1 MASYSSSAKVSLNL
15 RCQQVEEI
23 DTDDE
28 KHEEFTCLS
37 PLGSSCFNNS
47 TFSSN
52 INSNHSGDDANR
64 KSNLLPSSGVVRWSN
79 GRYINLVIQMI
90 ICLTLIILV
99 SSHSLS
105 PGPRK
110 SSCDHVLC
118 YHGTCQDGRCQCD
131 RGWQGSACHMC
142 TGRTILK
149 ETSGEIT
156 DGKDNYAIDLQ
167 CTWLIDPGKPNST
180 IRLKFDEF
188 ATECSWDHLYIF
200 DGDSIFSPLIG
211 AFSGLLIKE
220 GFYVQEIP
228 EIIATSG
235 RAYLYFYSDTA
246 YNMSGFKISYSD
258 NSCPNNCSNNGACID
273 GICTCNGGLDG
284 AACDKPICPNK
295 CSGHGRCELSERRC
309 ICELDFIGDDCS
321 QSSSQAY
328 WSTIHSIGSVKGR
341 ALHQA
346 VVLNDS
352 MWIIGGEFFDKSAE
366 LSEFFV
372 RYDLNLKKWDPIDFI
387 EKGPTPRFGHSL
399 VSYNGAI
406 YMFGGIVKNTKVV
419 NELWR
424 YDGKHWTA
432 LRSDDNRGC
441 LSGLNG
447 LCAPLTVMGHTAN
460 VIGDRMIIIFGHNPI
475 YGYLNTVQEY
485 DFKRNNWTVVN
496 TNGAHVK
503 GGYGHTSVYYPENN
517 LIYVHGGYHS
527 SLTDSILVDLLY
539 SYHPDKKS
547 WRLLN
552 PSQSPRYLHSSV
564 IINGYMYIFGGNGH
578 NATHD
583 NTGDKCF
590 SVQFLAYDIE
600 CDDWLQLNQPSV
612 QGSGRFGHSAI
623 NYKDQMYIFAGFN
636 SLMLNNLLRY
646 SPSECPP
653 NQPHRSGCSKQ
664 KYISSFPYPSKN
676 VTRCAPRSTTHF
688 NDLCQKQTHCH
699 TCLENS
705 YDCIWC
711 GDSCRHEKCKKVSLN
726 SKSITDVSKCDPLKR
741 KELECDKFD
750 NCNYCH
756 TKEHCVWVRDVKC
769 RYNRDHEILTNAVS
783 SKSKTPIE
791 KYIESFSSTTSPTS
805 TSVTTIIPVVNI
817 TTNGTNNNNTNTS
830 IGIWST
836 ERDWIS
842 AIISDAYQ
850 PICEYPCFTRTSC
863 SNCTRGPCMWCSSSQ
878 RCIESNAYAAV
889 FPMGQCMEWTIHPWR
904 CSGLNCEDIQTCD
917 ACQNNPRC
925 GWCEDGSNT
934 GVGKC
939 MEGSYMSPRIPE
951 SCPAKRWHFVSC
963 PDCQCNGHSHCTPET
978 SVCENCKDLTEG
990 LNCQKCMEGHY
1001 GNPVNGGTCRPCFC
1015 YNHSSKCN
1023 SESGKCYC
1031 TTKGIIGHHCD
1042 KCDESSHY
1050 YGNPTE
1056 PGGSCYYNLS
1066 VDFQYTFNM
1075 SKPEDSHFTRIN
1087 FMNVPAKP
1095 DVDVDFTI
1103 ACSSFA
1109 LVNISVGSPT
1119 VTWKHSRLECGSF
1132 KIRFSREDT
1141 AFGNDNSTFY
1151 VNVFDFQTPILLQI
1165 SFSQHRTLD
1174 LLQFFVTFSSCFLTL
1189 LIIAAVMWK
1198 IKQRYDMYRRR
1209 QQLYLE
1215 LEHRASRPFASILI
1229 ELNNEDSEEMLIQR
1243 NRDNEMDS
1251 SAITNSTTTT
1261 TTNSTSAILPSRCDP
1276 TPIALEPCATNK
1288 AAVLS
1293 LILRLPSGGSSTV
1306 PPGQTG
1312 LAIGSAL
1319 VSLGTL
1325 DQKCTKCVT

>member
-1 MASYSSSAKVSLNL
+1 M
-15 RCQQVEEI
+15 
-23 DTDDE
+23 
-28 KHEEFTCLS
+28 LS
-37 PLGSSCFNNS
+37 
-47 TFSSN
+47 
-52 INSNHSGDDANR
+52 
-64 KSNLLPSSGVVRWSN
+64 
-79 GRYINLVIQMI
+79 
-90 ICLTLIILV
+90 LIILV

-156 DGKDNYAIDLQ
+156 DGNDNYATDLQ
-167 CTWLIDPGKPNST
+167 CTWLIDPGKPNTT
-180 IRLKFDEF
+180 IRLKFNEF

-220 GFYVQEIP
+220 GYYTQELP

-258 NSCPNNCSNNGACID
+258 NSCPNNCSANGACID
-273 GICTCNGGLDG
+273 GVCTCNGGLDG
-284 AACDKPICPNK
+284 PACDKPICPNK
-295 CSGHGRCELSERRC
+295 CSFHGRCESSERRC
-309 ICELDFIGDDCS
+309 ICEPDYIGDDCS
-321 QSSSQAY
+321 QSASQPY
-328 WSTIHSIGSVKGR
+328 WSTVLSTGNVKGR
-341 ALHQA
+341 SLHKA

-352 MWIIGGEFFDKSAE
+352 MWVIGGEFFDKTAE

-372 RYDLNLKKWDPIDFI
+372 RFDLNLKKWDPIGYI
-387 EKGPTPRFGHSL
+387 EKGPTPRFGHS
-399 VSYNGAI
+399 VAVYNGAL
-406 YMFGGIVKNTKVV
+406 YMFGGMIKNTNVV

-424 YDGKHWTA
+424 YDGRSWTV
-432 LRSDDNRGC
+432 LRNDDSQYMRIRHSPELRG
-441 LSGLNG
+441 
-447 LCAPLTVMGHTAN
+447 PLKSMGHTAN
-460 VIGDRMIIIFGHNPI
+460 VVGDRMIVIFGHNPI
-475 YGYLNTVQEY
+475 YGYLNSVQEY
-485 DFKRNNWTVVN
+485 DFKRNNWTVVS

-527 SLTDSILVDLLY
+527 SLSDSILVDLLY
-539 SYHPDKKS
+539 SYHPDKKT
-547 WRLLN
+547 WKLLN
-552 PSQSPRYLHSSV
+552 PSHSPRYLHSAV
-564 IINGYMYIFGGNGH
+564 IINGLMYVFGGNGH

-600 CDDWLQLNQPSV
+600 CDNWITMKEPSI
-612 QGSGRFGHSAI
+612 QGSGRYGHSAI
-623 NYKDQMYIFAGFN
+623 TYRDHMYIFAGFN
-636 SLMLNNLLRY
+636 SLMLNSLIRFSPGECSPGQSYRSDCFKHKYLSTLSY
-646 SPSECPP
+646 S
-653 NQPHRSGCSKQ
+653 
-664 KYISSFPYPSKN
+664 SKN
-676 VTRCAPRSTTHF
+676 STRCEPRSKTNF
-688 NDLCQKQTHCH
+688 SELCQKQTNCH
-699 TCLENS
+699 SCLENS

-711 GDSCRHEKCKKVSLN
+711 GESCHHEKCKKSG
-726 SKSITDVSKCDPLKR
+726 SKGIIDVSKCDNQKR
-741 KELECDKFD
+741 KESDCDKLD
-750 NCNYCH
+750 NCHYCH
-756 TKEHCVWVRDVKC
+756 TKEHCIWVRDSKC
-769 RYNRDHEILTNAVS
+769 RFNRDHEMLTKAVLAVS
-783 SKSKTPIE
+783 KTQFE
-791 KYIESFSSTTSPTS
+791 NGESYSENKQNDGTISGTS
-805 TSVTTIIPVVNI
+805 TR
-817 TTNGTNNNNTNTS
+817 NGVIGSSETSGVISNTPSSIFNNNVTNLVDGS
-830 IGIWST
+830 SKEWLN
-836 ERDWIS
+836 

-850 PICEYPCFTRTSC
+850 PICELPCFTRTTC
-863 SNCTRGPCMWCSSSQ
+863 GNCTRGPCMWCSSSQ

-889 FPMGQCMEWTIHPWR
+889 FPMGQCMEWTIHHWK
-904 CSGLNCEDIQTCD
+904 CSVLNCEDIQTCE

-925 GWCEDGSNT
+925 GWCDDGSNT

-939 MEGSYMSPRIPE
+939 MEGSYMSPLIPDA
-951 SCPAKRWHFVSC
+951 CPQKRWHFVSC
-963 PDCQCNGHSHCTPET
+963 PDCQCNGHSHCSTDSNT
-978 SVCENCKDLTEG
+978 CESCKDLTEG
-990 LNCQKCMEGHY
+990 LHCQKCMEGHY

-1015 YNHSSKCN
+1015 YNHSTQCN
-1023 SESGKCYC
+1023 PDSGKCYC

-1075 SKPEDSHFTRIN
+1075 SKPEDSHFQRIN

-1109 LVNISVGSPT
+1109 LVNISVGAPT
-1119 VTWKHSRLECGSF
+1119 ITWKHSLLECGSF
-1132 KIRFSREDT
+1132 KIRFSREDSS
-1141 AFGNDNSTFY
+1141 FGNDNATFF
-1151 VNVFDFQTPILLQI
+1151 VNVFSFQTPILLQI

-1189 LIIAAVMWK
+1189 LIIAAIMWK

-1209 QQLYLE
+1209 QQLFLE

-1229 ELNNEDSEEMLIQR
+1229 ELNNDDCNEELLQR
-1243 NRDNEMDS
+1243 NGINETGDS
-1251 SAITNSTTTT
+1251 STQTMLHA
-1261 TTNSTSAILPSRCDP
+1261 RCDP
-1276 TPIALEPCATNK
+1276 TPIALEPCSSNK

-1325 DQKCTKCVT
+1325 DQKCTKCVN